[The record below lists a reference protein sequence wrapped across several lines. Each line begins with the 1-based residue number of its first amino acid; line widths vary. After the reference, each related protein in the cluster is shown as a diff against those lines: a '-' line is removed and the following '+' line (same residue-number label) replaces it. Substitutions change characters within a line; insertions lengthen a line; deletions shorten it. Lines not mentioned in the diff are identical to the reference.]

1 MHFVFLFLEKRK
13 NVFFKSVPFLN
24 QNEETLT
31 HKKRKKERKE
41 NNSVITEKYALGI
54 KNIPNTYKLKY
65 VVCICVF
72 IFT

>member
-31 HKKRKKERKE
+31 HKKKRKKERKE

-54 KNIPNTYKLKY
+54 KKTSQTHTN
-65 VVCICVF
+65 
-72 IFT
+72 